1 MTLFLSCEKTHRINT
16 GAKLGTYKSVH
27 PITENKNRDFVN
39 QYLPLDCEIESS
51 QQDRGYQKK
60 KKITNW
66 HVLQKY
72 STCFA
77 SKRQTVWFF
86 HNVGSAIHRIAQNA
100 AQKFTLRFDI
110 QTTSPIQS
118 ISQGREIERNSKKK
132 AGKCGSRRQHRKGH
146 ECWPISALIVSLC
159 ANNQVSSQI

>member
-60 KKITNW
+60 KRLLIGTCCRNIA
-66 HVLQKY
+66 HVLPQNDRLCGFSIMWEVQFTESLKMQHKNLLYVLTSRQPHPY
-72 STCFA
+72 SLFHREGK
-77 SKRQTVWFF
+77 SKEIRKRRRE
-86 HNVGSAIHRIAQNA
+86 SAVLDDSIGKDMNA
-100 AQKFTLRFDI
+100 
-110 QTTSPIQS
+110 
-118 ISQGREIERNSKKK
+118 GRLV
-132 AGKCGSRRQHRKGH
+132 H
-146 ECWPISALIVSLC
+146 SL
-159 ANNQVSSQI
+159 